1 VTNLFDLK
9 NKRAL
14 ITGASSGLG
23 PYIAKQLDAAGASV
37 IVHYYQNQAGAES
50 LAAAL
55 NNPSFSIQ
63 ADLTKAEKVVD
74 LFQHSAPLD
83 ILINCAAAESQ
94 SVADLSD
101 IDTKRWRETQQT
113 NVEAPLILL
122 QRLAVQDRAA
132 SVVNISSIEGTRPA
146 SGHGHYSTSKAALE
160 MLTKSAALEF
170 GSKNIRVNAIAPGLI
185 WREGIEDNWPEGVAA
200 WQDAAPLGRL
210 IRPEQIA
217 SAVLFLCSSA
227 AENITGT
234 VLTID
239 AGLSVKSGW

>member
-1 VTNLFDLK
+1 MIPSQNYAALIISVKSLFDLK

-55 NNPSFSIQ
+55 NNPSFWIQ

-101 IDTKRWRETQQT
+101 IDTRRWREAQQT
-113 NVEAPLILL
+113 NVHPP
-122 QRLAVQDRAA
+122 V
-132 SVVNISSIEGTRPA
+132 
-146 SGHGHYSTSKAALE
+146 
-160 MLTKSAALEF
+160 
-170 GSKNIRVNAIAPGLI
+170 
-185 WREGIEDNWPEGVAA
+185 
-200 WQDAAPLGRL
+200 
-210 IRPEQIA
+210 
-217 SAVLFLCSSA
+217 
-227 AENITGT
+227 
-234 VLTID
+234 
-239 AGLSVKSGW
+239 

>member
-1 VTNLFDLK
+1 MTNLFDLK

-101 IDTKRWRETQQT
+101 IDTAQQT
-113 NVEAPLILL
+113 TVEAPLILL
-122 QRLAVQDRAA
+122 QQLAVQGRAA

-160 MLTKSAALEF
+160 MLTKLS
-170 GSKNIRVNAIAPGLI
+170 LI
-185 WREGIEDNWPEGVAA
+185 HI
-200 WQDAAPLGRL
+200 
-210 IRPEQIA
+210 
-217 SAVLFLCSSA
+217 
-227 AENITGT
+227 
-234 VLTID
+234 
-239 AGLSVKSGW
+239 